1 MLIFGKPGAGK
12 GTLAARLVKK
22 YDILSLSTGDL
33 LRRHIE
39 KRTEVG
45 RQAEEIVAGGGL
57 LPDDVMLKVVTS
69 KLDLIHNKHWILDGF
84 PRTLGQ
90 GRQLDAHLKKQD
102 SPISLVIN
110 LDVPDEVI
118 LSRISD
124 RWVHRPSGRIYNT
137 SYKRPKV
144 HGYDDETG
152 EPLIRRP
159 DDDPEIFARRLNQF
173 YASTSPLLS
182 YFAALNTASGTKVV
196 TLKGTSSDEIWPKL
210 ERELQQSFPSLRE
223 RAQRLD
229 TGGHS
234 LSDAMLEDELGR

>member
-1 MLIFGKPGAGK
+1 
-12 GTLAARLVKK
+12 
-22 YDILSLSTGDL
+22 
-33 LRRHIE
+33 
-39 KRTEVG
+39 VG

-90 GRQLDAHLKKQD
+90 GRLLDAHLKQHN

-118 LSRISD
+118 LNRISD
-124 RWVHRPSGRIYNT
+124 RWVHRPSGRIYNMY
-137 SYKRPKV
+137 YKRPKV
-144 HGYDDETG
+144 DGYDDETG
-152 EPLIRRP
+152 DPLIRRP

-173 YASTSPLLS
+173 YTSTSPLLS
-182 YFAALNTASGTKVV
+182 YFASSNAATGTKVV
-196 TLKGTSSDEIWPKL
+196 TLKGTSSDEIWPQL
-210 ERELQQSFPSLRE
+210 ERELHESFPSLRE

-229 TGGHS
+229 TRKHS
-234 LSDAMLEDELGR
+234 LSDAVLADVER